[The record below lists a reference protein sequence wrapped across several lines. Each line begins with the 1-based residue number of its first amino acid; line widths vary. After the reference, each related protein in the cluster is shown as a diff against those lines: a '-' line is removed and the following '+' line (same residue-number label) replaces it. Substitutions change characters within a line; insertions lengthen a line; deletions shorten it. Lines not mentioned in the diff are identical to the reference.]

1 MAAHREHRTP
11 DPRTPPAHRDDR
23 VPPDAVA
30 GIIALLYTRSTPPP
44 TRHHTPAEPSPAP
57 SWKARRPAPWAPP
70 GQH

>member
-1 MAAHREHRTP
+1 M
-11 DPRTPPAHRDDR
+11 
-23 VPPDAVA
+23 PPDAVA